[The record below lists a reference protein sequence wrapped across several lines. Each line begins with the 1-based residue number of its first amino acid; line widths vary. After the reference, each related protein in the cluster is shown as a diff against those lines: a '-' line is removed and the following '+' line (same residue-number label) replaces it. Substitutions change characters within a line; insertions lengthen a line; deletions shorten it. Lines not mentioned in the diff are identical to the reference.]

1 MKPGVVNW
9 ERVNRPPFKQMGGKM
24 KKIENCNYAVELG
37 KTMKFS
43 LVGIGGQDIHDCN
56 ETLTLG
62 KQDYIT
68 LIKSV
73 NYIRCSNIFS
83 QIFVHQHIF
92 HKVNSFIVT
101 NYRFFLFLS

>member
-62 KQDYIT
+62 KQEYIT
-68 LIKSV
+68 LIKSF
-73 NYIRCSNIFS
+73 NCIRCSNIFT

-92 HKVNSFIVT
+92 LQSEWFYCDKLQ
-101 NYRFFLFLS
+101 FFFVLS